1 MMRMVRKLGAIAAVA
16 MTLMLA
22 GCTSSTSPAVT
33 KAANAAQAAARSALK
48 AETAAKAAA
57 AAAEKAAAAA
67 EAAELAFAQPCTP
80 SQLAVGGFGTSA
92 AAGTGVVTIRIED
105 TSSLPC
111 SLKGYPLVTFL
122 NSAGT
127 PLHVTVSHTGIWP
140 PGVPRIVLPPGE
152 AASAGFIIL
161 SSDIQQTS
169 TPCPVATSIS
179 VTPPNMSASFK
190 VNTAIQVLGIFLCR
204 PGSSVD
210 ISPIVKGALLAV
222 SPPVTAATG

>member
-1 MMRMVRKLGAIAAVA
+1 

-48 AETAAKAAA
+48 AETAARAAA
-57 AAAEKAAAAA
+57 AAAEKAAVAA
-67 EAAELAFAQPCTP
+67 EAAELASAQPCTP

-92 AAGTGVVTIRIED
+92 AAGTGVVTVRIED

-127 PLHVTVSHTGIWP
+127 PLPVTVSHTAASGQ
-140 PGVPRIVLPPGE
+140 PGVSRVVLPPGE
-152 AASAGFIIL
+152 
-161 SSDIQQTS
+161 
-169 TPCPVATSIS
+169 
-179 VTPPNMSASFK
+179 
-190 VNTAIQVLGIFLCR
+190 
-204 PGSSVD
+204 PGSEGLIT
-210 ISPIVKGALLAV
+210 ISKTDFRTHARRR
-222 SPPVTAATG
+222 PP